1 MIQDFYRMRI
11 MALEDANQELREKEI
26 KLVGFIFDLLDED
39 TPEDYKNVIREEL
52 LNISL
57 ILQKVT

>member
-26 KLVGFIFDLLDED
+26 KLVGFIFDLLDEE
-39 TPEDYKNVIREEL
+39 TPEEYKNVIREEL
-52 LNISL
+52 LND
-57 ILQKVT
+57 

>member
-11 MALEDANQELREKEI
+11 MALEDANQELREREI

-52 LNISL
+52 LND
-57 ILQKVT
+57 

>member
-52 LNISL
+52 LND
-57 ILQKVT
+57 

>member
-11 MALEDANQELREKEI
+11 MALEDANQELREREI

-39 TPEDYKNVIREEL
+39 TPEDYKNVIREEV
-52 LNISL
+52 LND
-57 ILQKVT
+57 

>member
-1 MIQDFYRMRI
+1 MIQDYYRMRI

-26 KLVGFIFDLLDED
+26 KLVGFIFDLLDEE

-52 LNISL
+52 LND
-57 ILQKVT
+57 

>member
-11 MALEDANQELREKEI
+11 LELEDANQELREREI

-39 TPEDYKNVIREEL
+39 TPEDYKNVIREEV
-52 LNISL
+52 LND
-57 ILQKVT
+57 

>member
-1 MIQDFYRMRI
+1 MLADYYRMRI
-11 MALEDANQELREKEI
+11 MALEDANQELREREI

-52 LNISL
+52 LND
-57 ILQKVT
+57 

>member
-11 MALEDANQELREKEI
+11 LALEDANQELREREI

-52 LNISL
+52 LND
-57 ILQKVT
+57 

>member
-11 MALEDANQELREKEI
+11 MALEDANQELREREI

-39 TPEDYKNVIREEL
+39 TPEDYKNVIREEVL
-52 LNISL
+52 
-57 ILQKVT
+57 KD

>member
-26 KLVGFIFDLLDED
+26 KLVGFIFDLLDEE

-52 LNISL
+52 LND
-57 ILQKVT
+57 

>member
-26 KLVGFIFDLLDED
+26 RLVGFIFDLLDEE

-52 LNISL
+52 LND
-57 ILQKVT
+57 

>member
-11 MALEDANQELREKEI
+11 LALEDANQELREREI

-39 TPEDYKNVIREEL
+39 TPEDYKNVIREEV
-52 LNISL
+52 LND
-57 ILQKVT
+57 